1 MTEPEVSLRVAM
13 HYIQNGL
20 TSENVKVSIDG
31 AHIMIKEK
39 MQFDIVGFLR
49 ENGYE
54 KLENGDFWRGE
65 YKNEKYLPCI
75 EVSSDNKNGDV
86 RVRLNNGSLVY
97 VESKKFK
104 SGNSGEYPAMHE
116 AIGQV
121 VTGCPKGAI
130 PIVAVPYNDQ
140 SKKLSDKWIEN
151 ENIKALGICFALVC
165 ENGKVKMIGNGAK

>member
-104 SGNSGEYPAMHE
+104 NKNKILRLKCQY
-116 AIGQV
+116 I
-121 VTGCPKGAI
+121 
-130 PIVAVPYNDQ
+130 
-140 SKKLSDKWIEN
+140 
-151 ENIKALGICFALVC
+151 LV
-165 ENGKVKMIGNGAK
+165 I